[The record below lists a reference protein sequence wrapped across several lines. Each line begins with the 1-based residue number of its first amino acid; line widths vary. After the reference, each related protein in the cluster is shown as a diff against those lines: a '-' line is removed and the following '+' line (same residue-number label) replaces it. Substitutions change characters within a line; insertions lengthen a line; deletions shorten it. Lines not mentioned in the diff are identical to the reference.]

1 MNFSLVIG
9 QKPLKISFVDG
20 MIEQRMKKFFWNGG
34 SMAAVNVEYVNPF
47 LLASTSVIKN
57 VCSVEVKIGTP
68 YIRKAEFTEEEFL
81 IMLGVTGTIKGQ
93 VIICFEKNTSLDIAS
108 KMCMMQ
114 LEQLDD
120 LARSALCEL
129 CNMIL
134 GNAATVFFSKGISV
148 DITPPTMCH
157 GNVTFENRYANNI
170 CIPLIYEEGHTIEID
185 VAIKGD

>member
-1 MNFSLVIG
+1 MGTS
-9 QKPLKISFVDG
+9 
-20 MIEQRMKKFFWNGG
+20 
-34 SMAAVNVEYVNPF
+34 VNVEYVNPF
-47 LLASTSVIKN
+47 LVASTSVIKN
-57 VCSVEVKIGTP
+57 ACSIDVKIGKP
-68 YIRKAEFTEEEFL
+68 YVRKAEFTSDEFM

-93 VIICFEKNTSLDIAS
+93 VIICFSKDTSLDLAS

-120 LARSALCEL
+120 LAQSALCEL

-148 DITPPTMCH
+148 DITPPTMCQ
-157 GNVTFENRYANNI
+157 GNVVFENRYASNI
-170 CIPLIYEEGHTIEID
+170 CIPLVYDGGNSIEID